1 VAPAADLPRLIK
13 EAKAG
18 RIEFRLDKAATIHVQ
33 IGKASFTEDQLMEN
47 FTALMEALRKAKP
60 SGAKGVYIKRISVAT
75 TMGPGVKVD
84 ANAALSLGTAV

>member
-1 VAPAADLPRLIK
+1 MVPSKDIQLASNFERLLF
-13 EAKAG
+13 ELAG
-18 RIEFRLDKAATIHVQ
+18 RDAARVR
-33 IGKASFTEDQLMEN
+33 S
-47 FTALMEALRKAKP
+47 LMEALRKAKP